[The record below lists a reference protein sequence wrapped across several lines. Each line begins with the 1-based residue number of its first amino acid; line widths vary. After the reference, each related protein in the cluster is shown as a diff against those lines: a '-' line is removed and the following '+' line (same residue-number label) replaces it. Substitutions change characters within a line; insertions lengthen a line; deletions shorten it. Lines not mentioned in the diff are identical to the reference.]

1 MLSLLGRI
9 AGKSL
14 AEAITEE
21 YETERSL
28 EGLKVALCS
37 ITKSFYLARH
47 YAYKHQRRSD
57 DDGFGKVS
65 YNL

>member
-1 MLSLLGRI
+1 MDTHVRYVEMLSLLGRI

-28 EGLKVALCS
+28 EGLKVALES
-37 ITKSFYLARH
+37 FLPKITVKRIKMSRKTA
-47 YAYKHQRRSD
+47 
-57 DDGFGKVS
+57 
-65 YNL
+65 NLNF